1 MRNVSFREKVQH
13 KYALSEQGAR
23 DMIKAFISV
32 TISDIVLM
40 FPVGLLYYL
49 VSDCMNHTLKG
60 RAPFYVIGSII
71 CLVLIAITTYVQY
84 NATFLSTYVESG
96 IRRVTLAE

>member
-23 DMIKAFISV
+23 EMIKAFISV

-49 VSDCMNHTLKG
+49 GAEYEPLSVDVNLSNTL
-60 RAPFYVIGSII
+60 F
-71 CLVLIAITTYVQY
+71 CLYFVQLRIAKV
-84 NATFLSTYVESG
+84 NVN
-96 IRRVTLAE
+96 